1 MVVRCF
7 HALYKS
13 IHYDRVVHS
22 SPTQPLGQG
31 YFIDKILTSSTPQTV
46 STAHTQNTKACN
58 NHDDVRPGIWPPLR
72 RNRSTRRYIC
82 QKTHRNIYNCDLT
95 AAESYDLIYFVLLFY
110 AWPIDHNSKKANERY
125 GNMTIPTAKLVGNS
139 SAGALRI
146 IMSCR
151 RMSRAEALLLS
162 RRAQT
167 HIYLSVATSMT

>member
-7 HALYKS
+7 HALYKP

-31 YFIDKILTSSTPQTV
+31 YFIDTILTSSTPQTV

-72 RNRSTRRYIC
+72 RNRSTRLYMPENTQKYI
-82 QKTHRNIYNCDLT
+82 QLRFNRSRKLWLDLFC
-95 AAESYDLIYFVLLFY
+95 AAFLCLTYWSQLEKSKWALWEYDYT
-110 AWPIDHNSKKANERY
+110 DR
-125 GNMTIPTAKLVGNS
+125 KLVGNS

-167 HIYLSVATSMT
+167 HICVATSMT